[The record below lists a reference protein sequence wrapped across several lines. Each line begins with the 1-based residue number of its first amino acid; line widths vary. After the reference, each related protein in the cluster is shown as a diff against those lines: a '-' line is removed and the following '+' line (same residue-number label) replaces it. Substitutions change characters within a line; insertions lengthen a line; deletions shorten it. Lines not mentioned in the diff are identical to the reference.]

1 MSQENSDSQNQ
12 LSKPA
17 PARVVQRINSVIPE
31 ASERDEL
38 TVNDATRQTIEFPID
53 SSVAKREKLAEQYLT
68 DFERTEVDEYD
79 QIYYLAENTCK
90 IRPTKLERLVNNG
103 FDDEE
108 GYYRIQKGDHIAYR
122 FQLIEVIGKGAF
134 GQVIKC
140 LDHKHKELV
149 AIKLVKNQKKYYYQA
164 AVEAKLLLL
173 LKEHDPD
180 NVERVVKLRDYFV
193 FRNHLCCVF
202 DLYSINLYEFIKM
215 YNYQGFEYGLIRR
228 FAI

>member
-1 MSQENSDSQNQ
+1 MTS
-12 LSKPA
+12 
-17 PARVVQRINSVIPE
+17 ARNIVQRTNAIIPE

-38 TVNDATRQTIEFPID
+38 TVNEHGSLNIEFPVEP
-53 SSVAKREKLAEQYLT
+53 SEVKKNAALVHKYLT
-68 DFERTEVDEYD
+68 TFEQNEVEEYETLF
-79 QIYYLAENTCK
+79 YLCENEQK
-90 IRPTKLERLVNNG
+90 FKPSNAERLVNNG
-103 FDDEE
+103 FDDDE

-122 FQLIEVIGKGAF
+122 FQLIEIIGKGAF

-173 LKEHDPD
+173 LRDNDPD
-180 NVERVVKLRDYFV
+180 CVERVVRLRDYFV

-202 DLYSINLYEFIKM
+202 DLYSVNLYEFIKM
-215 YNYQGFEYGLIRR
+215 YHYQGFEYNLIRR
-228 FAI
+228 FAIQMLSALRYLK

>member
-1 MSQENSDSQNQ
+1 MQYIQPSQF
-12 LSKPA
+12 
-17 PARVVQRINSVIPE
+17 
-31 ASERDEL
+31 
-38 TVNDATRQTIEFPID
+38 EFPMD
-53 SSVAKREKLAEQYLT
+53 PATAKKMGPKFFT
-68 DFERTEVDEYD
+68 DYEATEVDEFEA
-79 QIYYLAENTCK
+79 IYFLCENKDK
-90 IRPTKLERLVNNG
+90 IKPSKSERLVNNG

-108 GYYRIQKGDHIAYR
+108 GYYKVQGGDHIAYR
-122 FQLIEVIGKGAF
+122 YQMIEIIGKGAF

-140 LDHKHKELV
+140 MDHKHKELV

-173 LKEHDPD
+173 LKESDPD

-193 FRNHLCCVF
+193 FRNHLCCIF